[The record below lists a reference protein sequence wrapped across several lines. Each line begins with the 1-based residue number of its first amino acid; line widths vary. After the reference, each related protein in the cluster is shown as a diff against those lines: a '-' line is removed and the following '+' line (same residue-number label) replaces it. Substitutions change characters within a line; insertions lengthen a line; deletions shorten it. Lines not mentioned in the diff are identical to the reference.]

1 MMKYNE
7 LNIGELYV
15 LDPNKFYQCVDIQRG
30 IKFHEDE
37 DVIVKLTN
45 LTYNNSTCF
54 GKLCTKIFNKYNE
67 SVGELQFSIHDI
79 LKEINNDNHGLNF
92 AEIIHESKK

>member
-15 LDPNKFYQCVDIQRG
+15 LDPNKFYWCVDIQRG

-92 AEIIHESKK
+92 AEIIHEYKK